1 MSDKPHGG
9 HGGHGHDDPMHNLW
23 MAMTGASMGHHEE
36 VPGVSQEASAVGHE
50 PDRFDA
56 RTIIGVPIVVA
67 ITLVITY
74 LIVQGA
80 FAFVNSKTPAQRD
93 LPEFNERANRIGTTD
108 GTPLVAKDGE
118 RQAAVPEP
126 NLEFTRLVNR
136 TRKDGSGNDVTDP
149 PFLRSFLP
157 QPAGNSPEIYP
168 EDLRADRFIDPT
180 TRTKALATPGWVVK
194 DKVAAI
200 SIDQAIELMTHDDK
214 FKLKTSDKPVAVTNG
229 TLGKARIST
238 GGTTPPT
245 PAADAKKDDGH
256 KH

>member
-1 MSDKPHGG
+1 MSDTHGG
-9 HGGHGHDDPMHNLW
+9 HGGHGPNPDPMQNLW
-23 MAMTGASMGHHEE
+23 MAMTGASAGHHHEE
-36 VPGVSQEASAVGHE
+36 VPGVSQEATNVGHE

-67 ITLVITY
+67 ITLVVTY

-80 FAFVNSKTPAQRD
+80 FAFVNSKTPRQET
-93 LPEFNERANRIGTTD
+93 LPEFNERADRIGTTD
-108 GTPLVAKDGE
+108 GKPLATKDGE
-118 RQAAVPEP
+118 QPLKAVPEP
-126 NLEFTRLVNR
+126 NLEYTRQIDR

-149 PFLRSFLP
+149 PFLRSFASK
-157 QPAGNSPEIYP
+157 PAGNSPEIYP

-180 TRTKALATPGWVVK
+180 TQRTLTAPAWVVK

-214 FKLKTSDKPVAVTNG
+214 FKLKTSDKPVTPPAG
-229 TLGKARIST
+229 TIGKPRIST

-245 PAADAKKDDGH
+245 PDAKKDDGH